1 MTQELN
7 QERDF
12 LPETAPQKLRRR
24 LAGDVDDIVLMSLRK
39 EPQRRYASVEQF
51 AEDIRRHLEGL
62 PVTARRDSWRYRAG
76 KFAIRHKLGVAA
88 TALVV
93 LAVVGGVTA
102 TVREARIAAA
112 SQRRAEQRF
121 NDVRKL
127 ANSLMF
133 EIHDAIRDLPG
144 STAARR
150 LIVTRA
156 QEYLDS
162 LSQQSKGDVSLQK
175 ELAAAYERVGDV
187 LGYPYAANLG
197 DKDGALKNYRKALAI
212 RESLEVG
219 ARNDTDLNRD
229 IAGTYVRIAHISE
242 SNGNFVDALAVLAK
256 AQPIAERLAANS
268 KDPVLTDLSGGVY
281 YFTASIQVQTGNF
294 VAALA
299 NYHRSAS
306 IRDAALKATPGSVPL
321 RAHLAADDAGIA
333 KCLELSHD
341 LPHAIEMQS
350 KAVAIL
356 DDVVKSNA
364 ENATLSEYL
373 GEGLNRLATFRNE
386 QGDAAA
392 ALETYRKAHGIFGE
406 LMKADTKNRLA
417 KSNFGFSND
426 GIASSLMALGRPAE
440 AANVYQESIASFEE
454 MSPSTEGSR
463 YPRSG
468 LAEAYSGFGD
478 AESALAG
485 GKGLSGDQKRE
496 YWAQAHAAYQKSLA
510 LWNDK
515 EKRGELESGEHDERA
530 LVAQHVAESE
540 RHIAPQSLKRGGA
553 Q

>member
-1 MTQELN
+1 
-7 QERDF
+7 
-12 LPETAPQKLRRR
+12 
-24 LAGDVDDIVLMSLRK
+24 MSLRK

-150 LIVTRA
+150 LIVTHA

-187 LGYPYAANLG
+187 LGNPYGANLG
-197 DKDGALKNYRKALAI
+197 DKDGALQSYRKALAI
-212 RESLEVG
+212 RESLAVG
-219 ARNDTDLNRD
+219 ARNDAELNRD
-229 IAGTYVRIAHISE
+229 VAGTYVRIAQTLE
-242 SNGNFVDALAVLAK
+242 SGGDFAGALAALGK
-256 AQPIAERLAANS
+256 AQGIAEGLAASS
-268 KDPVLTDLSGGVY
+268 KDPVLLDLCAGVY
-281 YFTASIQVQTGNF
+281 YFTASIQVQTGNL
-294 VAALA
+294 ATALA
-299 NYHRSAS
+299 NYRHSAS
-306 IRDAALKATPGSVPL
+306 IRDAALQVKPESVPL

-333 KCLELSHD
+333 KCLELSHVFQQ
-341 LPHAIEMQS
+341 AIEMQS
-350 KAVAIL
+350 KASAIL
-356 DDVVKSNA
+356 DDVAQSNPQ
-364 ENATLSEYL
+364 NATLSEYL
-373 GEGLNRLATFRNE
+373 GEGLNRLATYRNE

-392 ALETYRKAHGIFGE
+392 ALDTYRKAHGIFGE
-406 LMKADTKNRLA
+406 LMKADPKNRLA

-440 AANVYQESIASFEE
+440 AAKVFQESISTFEE
-454 MSPSTEGSR
+454 MSPRTEGSR

-468 LAEAYSGFGD
+468 LAEAYSGLGD
-478 AESALAG
+478 ADALLAT
-485 GKGLSGDQKRE
+485 GKGLSEDQRRE
-496 YWAQAHAAYQKSLA
+496 CWTQAHAAYQKSLA

-515 EKRGELESGEHDERA
+515 EKRGELESGEHDSRA
-530 LVAQHVAESE
+530 LVAQRIAETE
-540 RHIAPQSLKRGGA
+540 RHIAPLSSKRGGPN
-553 Q
+553 